1 MVSITVDETATFQN
15 EVHRVI
21 GQELNHLDVVIE
33 FVKEKVK
40 ETIDGSSM
48 GFDDQTM
55 NLLISF
61 IAYTEIEKLA
71 SDALKQLYI
80 KPNHVS

>member
-1 MVSITVDETATFQN
+1 MASITVDQTETIQN

-21 GQELNHLDVVIE
+21 GQQLNHLDVVIE
-33 FVKEKVK
+33 FVKQNVK
-40 ETIDGSSM
+40 QNIDGLSM

-61 IAYTEIEKLA
+61 VAYTEIEKLA

-80 KPNHVS
+80 KPNHIS